1 MVDISSISAEG
12 YEKIGG
18 KASQGGGHDGRDAST
33 FQSILLE
40 AQMQRLSVWSQLGQ
54 SSPEPINLFN
64 EYRIIL
70 ERARRQEGPN
80 NSPSSVRQIVV
91 NPQLVARYYEVE
103 SSRVFLDA
111 GNPEIQSSQLLS
123 LPDLAALAGGV
134 RGIPG
139 SLFQQLIQNESGFDP
154 NAVGPRGELG
164 LGQLLPDSA
173 KALGLRTGE
182 DRDEGSV
189 WHPASNLDATARQLR
204 SFYERFVER
213 GVSSVE
219 AWRFATGAFNAGMG
233 NIIQALTL
241 LKDGAPREWDQ
252 AAKQLPRITVPSA
265 RETVEYV
272 NRIGASLKMVPGHER
287 PL

>member
-18 KASQGGGHDGRDAST
+18 RASQGGGPDGRDAST
-33 FQSILLE
+33 FRSILLE

-70 ERARRQEGPN
+70 EQARRQEVPN
-80 NSPSSVRQIVV
+80 NSASSVRQSVV

-103 SSRVFLDA
+103 ASRVFLDA
-111 GNPEIQSSQLLS
+111 GNPESQSSQLLS

-154 NAVGPRGELG
+154 NAVGPKGGLG

-173 KALGLRTGE
+173 NALGLRTGE

-204 SFYERFVER
+204 SFYEQFVER
-213 GVSSVE
+213 GVSRVE

-233 NIIQALTL
+233 NIIQALDL
-241 LKDGAPREWDQ
+241 LKDNARPEWDQ
-252 AAKQLPRITVPSA
+252 AAKQLPRITGPSA
-265 RETVEYV
+265 RETIEYV
-272 NRIGASLKMVPGHER
+272 NRIK
-287 PL
+287 

>member
-1 MVDISSISAEG
+1 MWRQSFNGFQMVDISSISVEG
-12 YEKIGG
+12 YARIGG
-18 KASQGGGHDGRDAST
+18 KASQGGGPDGRDVLT
-33 FQSILLE
+33 FRSILLE

-70 ERARRQEGPN
+70 EQAKRQEVPN
-80 NSPSSVRQIVV
+80 NSLSPVRQSVV
-91 NPQLVARYYEVE
+91 NSQLVARYYEVE

-111 GNPEIQSSQLLS
+111 GNPETQSSQLLS
-123 LPDLAALAGGV
+123 LSDLAALAGGV

-154 NAVGPRGELG
+154 NAVGPRGGLG

-173 KALGLRTGE
+173 MALGLRTGE
-182 DRDEGSV
+182 DRQEGSV

-204 SFYERFVER
+204 FFYEQFIER

-233 NIIQALTL
+233 NIIQALEL
-241 LKDGAPREWDQ
+241 LKAGDRPEWDQ
-252 AAKQLPRITVPSA
+252 AAKVLPRITGPSA
-265 RETVEYV
+265 RETIEYV
-272 NRIGASLKMVPGHER
+272 NRIK
-287 PL
+287 

>member
-18 KASQGGGHDGRDAST
+18 KASQGGGPDGRDVFT
-33 FQSILLE
+33 FRSILLE
-40 AQMQRLSVWSQLGQ
+40 AQMQRLSFWSQLGQ

-70 ERARRQEGPN
+70 EQARRQEISN
-80 NSPSSVRQIVV
+80 NSPSSISQGVV

-103 SSRVFLDA
+103 ASRVFLDA
-111 GNPEIQSSQLLS
+111 GNPESQSSQLLS
-123 LPDLAALAGGV
+123 MPDLAALAGGV

-139 SLFQQLIQNESGFDP
+139 SLFQQLIQNQSGFDP
-154 NAVGPRGELG
+154 NAVGPRGGLG

-173 KALGLRTGE
+173 MALGLRTGE
-182 DRDEGSV
+182 DRQEGSV

-204 SFYERFVER
+204 AFYEQFVER
-213 GVSSVE
+213 GVSRVE

-233 NIIQALTL
+233 NIIQALEL
-241 LKDGAPREWDQ
+241 LKAGDRPEWDQ
-252 AAKQLPRITVPSA
+252 AAKVLARITGPSA
-265 RETVEYV
+265 RETIEYV
-272 NRIGASLKMVPGHER
+272 NRIK
-287 PL
+287 